1 MQTLGASRTG
11 SIPTYVIICLLITI
25 SSSLFN
31 PVLSFYL
38 NTELGFDPLQIS
50 LFFVLLPVA
59 TILIVQTVARFSDMG
74 LQRPSII
81 CIASLFG
88 VAASV
93 LLFLRPSYWVLCTVG
108 LICLGSYPVSFPQ
121 IFASAREYALK
132 NIKKG
137 SLMFT
142 TFLRSLASLSWVIG
156 PPISYGI
163 ALGGSFDL
171 LFMVTMGSFSLCCL
185 ACFFFLPNV
194 LDKSIADKSRHIAW
208 WKNGSVMMLFVGIA
222 CMFTAFSSYIT
233 SMPLYVTQELKLT
246 ENTPGF
252 MLSLAAFLE
261 IPLMFLAARLSKG
274 IGLKTVVVIGA
285 MSLVVFL
292 ALLHFAHTEKQM
304 LAIQFF
310 SALYIAFVA
319 SMGMVFFQEL
329 LPTIPGQATSLY
341 INASTSG
348 QIAGGALIS
357 LASSGS
363 YLVIY
368 EVGIGIAALGVVLL
382 CLVKKPPRV
391 S

>member
-274 IGLKTVVVIGA
+274 IGLKIVVIGA
-285 MSLVVFL
+285 ISLVVFL

-363 YLVIY
+363 YLIIY

>member
-285 MSLVVFL
+285 ISLVVFL

-363 YLVIY
+363 SDR
-368 EVGIGIAALGVVLL
+368 ASTSSAR
-382 CLVKKPPRV
+382 P
-391 S
+391 

>member
-1 MQTLGASRTG
+1 
-11 SIPTYVIICLLITI
+11 
-25 SSSLFN
+25 
-31 PVLSFYL
+31 
-38 NTELGFDPLQIS
+38 
-50 LFFVLLPVA
+50 
-59 TILIVQTVARFSDMG
+59 
-74 LQRPSII
+74 
-81 CIASLFG
+81 
-88 VAASV
+88 
-93 LLFLRPSYWVLCTVG
+93 
-108 LICLGSYPVSFPQ
+108 
-121 IFASAREYALK
+121 
-132 NIKKG
+132 
-137 SLMFT
+137 
-142 TFLRSLASLSWVIG
+142 
-156 PPISYGI
+156 
-163 ALGGSFDL
+163 
-171 LFMVTMGSFSLCCL
+171 
-185 ACFFFLPNV
+185 
-194 LDKSIADKSRHIAW
+194 
-208 WKNGSVMMLFVGIA
+208 
-222 CMFTAFSSYIT
+222 
-233 SMPLYVTQELKLT
+233 MPLYVTQELKLT

-285 MSLVVFL
+285 ISLVVFL

-363 YLVIY
+363 YLIIY